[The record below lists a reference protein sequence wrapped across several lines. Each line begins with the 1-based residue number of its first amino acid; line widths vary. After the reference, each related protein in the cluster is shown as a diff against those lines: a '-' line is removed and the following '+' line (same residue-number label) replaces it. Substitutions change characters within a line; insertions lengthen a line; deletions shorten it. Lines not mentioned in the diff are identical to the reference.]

1 MKAGY
6 KFSAIASTLSLT
18 LCLASL
24 SVNAAA
30 QGSITGTVKLN
41 GTPPHMRGIDMSKD
55 PYCVQQHTNAP
66 VSMET
71 VVVGSGGGLRMLF
84 CISPRVFQQIW
95 PARAPSEVP
104 VFDQKGCMYTP
115 HVLAMDVNQKV
126 PGKDQRSDDAQHSP
140 APGCDYRQHSLEQ
153 ISAPGGASD

>member
-6 KFSAIASTLSLT
+6 KFSAIASTLSLI
-18 LCLASL
+18 LCLALL

-71 VVVGSGGGLRMLF
+71 VVVGSGGGVGERCSVYLRGPSSKSSQLGRHQKSR
-84 CISPRVFQQIW
+84 CLIK
-95 PARAPSEVP
+95 RAVCTLPT
-104 VFDQKGCMYTP
+104 YWRWT
-115 HVLAMDVNQKV
+115 
-126 PGKDQRSDDAQHSP
+126 
-140 APGCDYRQHSLEQ
+140 
-153 ISAPGGASD
+153 